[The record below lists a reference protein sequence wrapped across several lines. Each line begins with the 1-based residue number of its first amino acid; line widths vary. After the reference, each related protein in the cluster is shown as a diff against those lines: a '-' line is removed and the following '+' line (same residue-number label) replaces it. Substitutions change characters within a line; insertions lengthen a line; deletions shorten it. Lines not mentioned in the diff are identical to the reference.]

1 MGLLTMLAK
10 APYNNL
16 NYSNNP
22 TYVSS
27 SEPNSV
33 ISGSYRFTEQPR
45 KVKNTAD
52 YQFADIIPP
61 MNQSIYISKINVYDD
76 DKNLVG
82 IAKLAKPIRK
92 TKDRQYTF
100 KLKLDI

>member
-1 MGLLTMLAK
+1 MLAK

-22 TYVSS
+22 TYMSS

-33 ISGSYRFTEQPR
+33 ISGSYKFVEQPR
-45 KVKNTAD
+45 RVKNTAD
-52 YQFADIIPP
+52 YSFTDIEPP
-61 MNQSIYISKINVYDD
+61 MDQSIYISKVNIYDE
-76 DKNLVG
+76 DKNLIGV
-82 IAKLAKPIRK
+82 AKLAKPIRK
-92 TKDRQYTF
+92 TKNRQFAF